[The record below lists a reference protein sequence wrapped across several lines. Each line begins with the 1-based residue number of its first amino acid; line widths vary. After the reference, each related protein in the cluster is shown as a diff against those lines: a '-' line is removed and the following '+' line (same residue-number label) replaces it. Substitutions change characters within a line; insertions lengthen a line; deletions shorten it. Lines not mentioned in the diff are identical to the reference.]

1 MYIRSRRT
9 MIVLPSLL
17 LAGVVLVVVA
27 SCSSPDPRPSAT
39 PNGAAAST
47 SSPSATPTSGP
58 SASSPSTP
66 STSAPSSTS
75 PAPAG
80 PSQVPAPKPRQ
91 VNVMTTF
98 AGWNATSGA
107 VEVGGYANVVEPVGT
122 CTLRLTHGDQ
132 VVTRKHI
139 ASADA
144 TTVACGGFSVPGSAL
159 TAGAWQAVL
168 AYSSSTSTGEAAA
181 VTVKVP

>member
-1 MYIRSRRT
+1 MHIRSRRT

-47 SSPSATPTSGP
+47 SSPSATPTSGR

-66 STSAPSSTS
+66 STSARSSTS

-80 PSQVPAPKPRQ
+80 PSQVPAPKLKR
-91 VNVMTTF
+91 VDVMTTF

-107 VEVGGYANVVEPVGT
+107 VEVGGYATVVEPVGV
-122 CTLRLTHGDQ
+122 CTLRLTRGDQ
-132 VVTRKHI
+132 VVTRKQT
-139 ASADA
+139 ARADA
-144 TTVACGGFSVPGSAL
+144 TTVACGGFSVQRSKL
-159 TAGAWQAVL
+159 TAGEWKVVL
-168 AYSSSTSTGEAAA
+168 AYASPRSAGAAA
-181 VTVKVP
+181 TVMVKVP